1 MLSFAEDWPYT
12 LATIM
17 VGISRPPMGASMD
30 SLPRRSSTGPEQE
43 LSSSLY
49 IELHRL
55 AAAKMRHERGNHT
68 LQPTALVNEAYM
80 RLAVQAESVWGDRA
94 RCLGTAAKVM
104 RNVLIDHAR
113 VHRAEK
119 RGGGAVQV
127 TLDDALLPSTKSLVD
142 VLAIDDALNQLARF
156 DARQAEILELHFFGG
171 LTFEEI
177 ASHLSVS
184 TRTVKRDWTMARAW
198 LKKELS
204 SKQ

>member
-1 MLSFAEDWPYT
+1 
-12 LATIM
+12 
-17 VGISRPPMGASMD
+17 MGDSMD
-30 SLPRRSSTGPEQE
+30 SLPGRLSTGPEQE

-49 IELHRL
+49 AELHRL

-68 LQPTALVNEAYM
+68 LQPTALVNEAYI
-80 RLAVQAESVWGDRA
+80 RLAAQTESVWTDRA

-113 VHRAEK
+113 VHGTEK

-127 TLDDALLPSTKSLVD
+127 TLDDALLPSDQSLVD

-171 LTFEEI
+171 LTVDEI
-177 ASHLSVS
+177 ALRLGISP
-184 TRTVKRDWTMARAW
+184 RTVKRDWTMARAW

-204 SKQ
+204 RKQ

>member
-1 MLSFAEDWPYT
+1 
-12 LATIM
+12 
-17 VGISRPPMGASMD
+17 MD

-49 IELHRL
+49 AELHRL

-80 RLAVQAESVWGDRA
+80 RLAAQTDSVWSDRA

-113 VHRAEK
+113 AYRAGK
-119 RGGGAVQV
+119 RGGGGIQV
-127 TLDDALLPSTKSLVD
+127 TLDDALLPSAKSLID
-142 VLAIDDALNQLARF
+142 VLAIDDALNELARF

-171 LTFEEI
+171 LTFDEI
-177 ASHLSVS
+177 ASHLGISL
-184 TRTVKRDWTMARAW
+184 RTVKRDWTMARAW

-204 SKQ
+204 CNQ

>member
-1 MLSFAEDWPYT
+1 
-12 LATIM
+12 
-17 VGISRPPMGASMD
+17 MD

-49 IELHRL
+49 AELHRL

-80 RLAVQAESVWGDRA
+80 RLADQAESVWGDRA

-113 VHRAEK
+113 AYRAGK
-119 RGGGAVQV
+119 RGGGAIQV
-127 TLDDALLPSTKSLVD
+127 TLDDALLPPAKSFAD
-142 VLAIDDALNQLARF
+142 VLAIDDALNQLAQF
-156 DARQAEILELHFFGG
+156 DPRQAEILELHFFGG
-171 LTFEEI
+171 LTFDEI
-177 ASHLSVS
+177 ALHLGISL
-184 TRTVKRDWTMARAW
+184 RTVKRDWTMARAW

-204 SKQ
+204 PKQ